1 MKLHYWLLILF
12 ATVINTT
19 AQEVLLQEFKSLADQ
34 FIREKDPKEHEKILN
49 KIKEKIPDAIKNYP
63 NIQDPESGI
72 SLAHLLALIGDLQ
85 GLQKLIS
92 NPLYKKEL
100 LYSGGKLYIT
110 PLIIALTIDSLTK
123 APEKKKEFPSF
134 IQIPE
139 IPSPLLG
146 DRKEIISFLAKN
158 TPDEAFGANEVTD
171 ITPSFLFF
179 NAFANNDW
187 TLAKK
192 IFQTIIA
199 QLNKLVATNP
209 LIKSQKNFNLLHF
222 AVEFAQ
228 KNMVQNIITKTPEL
242 LSQSND
248 EGITPLTAAIRQEA
262 IIQHL
267 PQEVLTDKNFIS
279 LYNPNEMKSI
289 TQLLLKA
296 STRNTLSSRTN
307 GYIALQAALANK
319 RYDIADSI
327 LQKNPAMLT
336 EKLSV
341 NLPDNQT
348 TIIPILFY
356 LTNIYATKK
365 DILLYLI
372 NKASKED
379 LLTKD
384 QDGNTLLHHAV
395 RDKDIDISK
404 LLIEKNPQL
413 LREKNNN
420 NDLPIHHLIYR
431 TEKDETMLIL
441 ELFVPHLTKDDVS
454 KTSDGNPPLITR
466 LIDWKYYSIAEK
478 LFKKYPDLWHTP
490 TDYQPNLLFDVIVSL
505 LYGKAEDQKDLLD
518 FIIKM
523 IPTIPKSIFLSTNSA
538 KRTPLHEIL
547 SKKTDML
554 KPLIKEFIKASPPE
568 VFTMKNYLNKTP
580 QEYAIFNKITDIDFS
595 KETTSLEELVQH
607 LALLAVTIKS

>member
-1 MKLHYWLLILF
+1 MKLRYWILTLCTMCIYT
-12 ATVINTT
+12 A
-19 AQEVLLQEFKSLADQ
+19 AQEALLQEFKSLTNQ
-34 FIREKDPKEHEKILN
+34 FINEKNPAEQEKILN
-49 KIKEKIPDAIKNYP
+49 LIKTKIPDAIKNYP

-139 IPSPLLG
+139 IPSLLLG

-222 AVEFAQ
+222 AVGFAQ
-228 KNMVQNIITKTPEL
+228 KNIVQNIITKTPEL

-296 STRNTLSSRTN
+296 STQNTLSSKNN

-319 RYDIADSI
+319 RFDIADSI

-365 DILLYLI
+365 DILTYLI
-372 NKASKED
+372 NKASQED

-384 QDGNTLLHHAV
+384 QDGNTLLHHTVAN
-395 RDKDIDISK
+395 KDIDISK
-404 LLIEKNPQL
+404 LLVEKNPQL

-420 NDLPIHHLIYR
+420 NDLPIHRLIYDI
-431 TEKDETMLIL
+431 EKDKTMPIL
-441 ELFVPHLTKDDVS
+441 ELFVPYLTKDDVS
-454 KTSDGNPPLITR
+454 KTNDGNQALITR

-505 LYGKAEDQKDLLD
+505 LHGKAEDQKDLFD

-523 IPTIPKSIFLSTNSA
+523 IPTIPTSIFLSTNSA

-547 SKKTDML
+547 SKKSDLL